1 MRAFPILCYRRG
13 MATAPNQSAFTDLY
27 AFERPTLTLSPDA
40 FVEELKGLARNHPI
54 DPTLAAALKYGTAKR
69 EHLVRWIKDYYHF
82 IKRDA
87 QGSAAMVARCRGRG
101 LFIALSQIVNRKTG
115 FHQVTRP
122 PRELFLRFAAAFGL
136 TEADLEAHFPCPET
150 MQATFSRLHL
160 QFSGFEEGFA
170 VTALG
175 AEGSLLDV
183 VRDERPWLC
192 QRGLAEYMKRAYR
205 LDDDA
210 VAYWRAYE
218 DFRSFVTEPAWA
230 LIEQIAV
237 DASSQAIVR
246 TAFHHWLLIYQ
257 NARRAW
263 GEIVSG
269 TYALPDF
276 VWPPPGS
283 TYRQDDDQSYEEL
296 EDELGA
302 FCMALQ
308 RPAETAFGL
317 LLSGKASK
325 DALRELVKDFI
336 HLDATRNIAGQLT
349 RLDGGGR
356 AFRAVA
362 QAFATE
368 SGGYLTR
375 NHMEIWADFCEQ
387 ALGITR
393 EDLFTWTP
401 PTETIASRYVTSWF
415 LVHGAP
421 EEAIAAFHLGPPTKV
436 KEQMGKRAL
445 GLGQGGVAGEGLID
459 SAMTPKR
466 SPLSVAFE
474 RHGLNPD
481 LADYFFKLH
490 AEIEPFEQDEGWEYV
505 PTVLQTGPGRRRFK
519 RAYIEKIL
527 SERRKDE
534 GLLQRMKKL
543 SGLA

>member
-1 MRAFPILCYRRG
+1 
-13 MATAPNQSAFTDLY
+13 MATALGRTPATPAPNQSSFTELY
-27 AFERPTLTLSPDA
+27 AFERPTLALSPEA
-40 FVEELKGLARNHPI
+40 FVEEMKELVRAHPV
-54 DPTLAAALKYGTAKR
+54 DATLANALKYGTASR

-87 QGSAAMVARCRGRG
+87 QGTAAMVARSRRRG
-101 LFIALSQIVNRKTG
+101 LFIALSQLVNRKTG
-115 FHQVTRP
+115 FYQVTRP
-122 PRELFLRFAAAFGL
+122 PRELYLRFAAAFGVSE
-136 TEADLEAHFPCPET
+136 TELEAHYPCPET

-175 AEGSLLDV
+175 AEGPLLDV

-192 QRGLAEYMKRAYR
+192 GRGLAEYMKRAYQ

-210 VAYWRAYE
+210 VSYWRAYE
-218 DFRSFVTEPAWA
+218 DFRSFVTEPVWDV
-230 LIEQIAV
+230 LKDVAV

-263 GEIVSG
+263 GEIVGG
-269 TYALPDF
+269 TYGTPDF
-276 VWPPPGS
+276 VWPPAGS
-283 TYRQDDDQSYEEL
+283 TYRSDAEQTYEEMGAELADFCLAL
-296 EDELGA
+296 E
-302 FCMALQ
+302 

-317 LLSGKASK
+317 VISGKASM
-325 DALRELVKDFI
+325 DALRELVRDFI

-349 RLDGGGR
+349 RLDDGSR

-375 NHMEIWADFCEQ
+375 NHMEIWADFCER

-421 EEAIAAFHLGPPTKV
+421 EEAIAAFHLGPPTKA
-436 KEQMGKRAL
+436 KEAMGKRAL
-445 GLGQGGVAGEGLID
+445 GLGQGGVAGEGLINA
-459 SAMTPKR
+459 AM
-466 SPLSVAFE
+466 SPRRPPISLAFE
-474 RHGLNPD
+474 RMGVEPD

-505 PTVLQTGPGRRRFK
+505 PTVVRNADQRRRFK
-519 RAYIEKIL
+519 RAYVEKIL
-527 SERRKDE
+527 SERGKDA
-534 GLLQRMKKL
+534 GLLRRMKKL

>member
-1 MRAFPILCYRRG
+1 
-13 MATAPNQSAFTDLY
+13 MATALGRTPHAPLPNQSAFTELY
-27 AFERPTLTLSPDA
+27 AFERPTLALTPEA
-40 FVEELKGLARNHPI
+40 FVEEMKELVRALPV
-54 DPTLAAALKYGTAKR
+54 DTQLTSALKYGTASR
-69 EHLVRWIKDYYHF
+69 EHLTRWIKDYYHF

-87 QGSAAMVARCRGRG
+87 QGTAAMVARCPQRG
-101 LFIALSQIVNRKTG
+101 LFIALSQLVNRKTG

-122 PRELFLRFAAAFGL
+122 PRELFLRFAAAFGVS
-136 TEADLEAHFPCPET
+136 EAELEAHFPCPET
-150 MQATFSRLHL
+150 MQATFSRLHF
-160 QFSGFEEGFA
+160 QFSTFAEGFA
-170 VTALG
+170 ATALG
-175 AEGSLLDV
+175 SEGALLEV

-192 QRGLAEYMKRAYR
+192 QRGLAEYMKRAYD
-205 LDDDA
+205 LDEDA
-210 VAYWRAYE
+210 VSYWRAYE
-218 DFRSFVTEPAWA
+218 DFRAFVTEPVWD
-230 LIEQIAV
+230 IVKEIAV
-237 DASSQAIVR
+237 DASSQATVR

-263 GEIVSG
+263 GEIVTG
-269 TYALPDF
+269 RYALPDF
-276 VWPPPGS
+276 VWPRPGTS
-283 TYRQDDDQSYEEL
+283 RGNGAEQSYEDMEA
-296 EDELGA
+296 ELGE
-302 FCMALQ
+302 FCMALE

-317 LLSGKASK
+317 MISGKASM
-325 DALRELVKDFI
+325 DAVRELVKDFI

-349 RLDGGGR
+349 RLDDGGR

-375 NHMEIWADFCEQ
+375 NHMEIWADFCER

-393 EDLFTWTP
+393 QDLFEWTP

-421 EEAIAAFHLGPPTKV
+421 EEAIAAFHLGPPTAV
-436 KEQMGKRAL
+436 KEKMGKRAL

-459 SAMTPKR
+459 SAMTPR
-466 SPLSVAFE
+466 RPPLSVAFE
-474 RHGLNPD
+474 RLGVDPD

-490 AEIEPFEQDEGWEYV
+490 AEIEPFEQDEGWVYV
-505 PTVLQTGPGRRRFK
+505 PTVLEHAAERRRFK

-534 GLLQRMKKL
+534 GLLRRMKKL

>member
-1 MRAFPILCYRRG
+1 
-13 MATAPNQSAFTDLY
+13 MANPLRVPDAPLPNQSSFTELY
-27 AFERPTLTLSPDA
+27 GFERPTVAVSPDA
-40 FVEELKGLARNHPI
+40 FVAELKDLVRAHPI
-54 DPTLAAALKYGTAKR
+54 DATLASALKYGTASR
-69 EHLVRWIKDYYHF
+69 ENLVRWIKDYYHF

-87 QGSAAMVARCRGRG
+87 QGSAAMVARCRQRG

-122 PRELFLRFAAAFGL
+122 PLELFLRFAAAFGVS
-136 TEADLEAHFPCPET
+136 EAQLEAHFPCPET

-170 VTALG
+170 ATALG
-175 AEGSLLDV
+175 AEGPLLDV

-192 QRGLAEYMKRAYR
+192 QRGLAEYMKRAYQ
-205 LDDDA
+205 LDEDA
-210 VAYWRAYE
+210 VSYWRAYE
-218 DFRSFVTEPAWA
+218 DFRGFVTEPVWD
-230 LIEQIAV
+230 LLKQIAV

-246 TAFHHWLLIYQ
+246 TAFRDWLLIYQ

-263 GEIVSG
+263 GEIAAG

-276 VWPPPGS
+276 VWPPAGA
-283 TYRQDDDQSYEEL
+283 THDDSYEGMEA
-296 EDELGA
+296 ELGD
-302 FCMALQ
+302 FCMALA

-317 LLSGKASK
+317 VISGKASM
-325 DALRELVKDFI
+325 DAVRELVKDFI

-349 RLDGGGR
+349 RLDDGR

-401 PTETIASRYVTSWF
+401 PTETTASRYVTSWF

-421 EEAIAAFHLGPPTKV
+421 EEAIAAFHLGPPTRV

-445 GLGQGGVAGEGLID
+445 GLGQGGVAGEGLINA
-459 SAMTPKR
+459 AMTPR
-466 SPLSVAFE
+466 RPPLSVAFE
-474 RHGLNPD
+474 RLGVNPD

-505 PTVLQTGPGRRRFK
+505 PTVVRHADQRRRFK

-534 GLLQRMKKL
+534 GLLRRMKAL

>member
-1 MRAFPILCYRRG
+1 
-13 MATAPNQSAFTDLY
+13 MATALGRPAAVPSPNQSAFTELY
-27 AFERPTLTLSPDA
+27 AFERPAIALSPTA
-40 FVEELKGLARNHPI
+40 FVEELKELVRAHPI
-54 DPTLAAALKYGTAKR
+54 DAELASALKYGTATR
-69 EHLVRWIKDYYHF
+69 EHVVRWIKYYYHF

-87 QGSAAMVARCRGRG
+87 QGTAATIARCPRRG
-101 LFIALSQIVNRKTG
+101 LFIALSQLVNRKTG

-122 PRELFLRFAAAFGL
+122 PRELFLRFAAAFGVS
-136 TEADLEAHFPCPET
+136 EAALDAHFPCPET
-150 MQATFSRLHL
+150 MQATFSRLHF

-170 VTALG
+170 ASALG
-175 AEGSLLDV
+175 AEGPLLDV

-192 QRGLAEYMKRAYR
+192 QRGLAEYMKRAYQ
-205 LDDDA
+205 LDEDA

-218 DFRSFVTEPAWA
+218 DFRSFVTEPVWDI
-230 LIEQIAV
+230 LEEIAV
-237 DASSQAIVR
+237 DASSQATIR
-246 TAFHHWLLIYQ
+246 TAFRDWLLIYQ

-263 GEIVSG
+263 GEIVTG
-269 TYALPDF
+269 RYALKDF
-276 VWPPPGS
+276 VWPPPGTS
-283 TYRQDDDQSYEEL
+283 HRQDDGQSYEEM
-296 EDELGA
+296 EAELGE
-302 FCMALQ
+302 FCLALE
-308 RPAETAFGL
+308 RPVETAFGL
-317 LLSGKASK
+317 MISGKASME
-325 DALRELVKDFI
+325 AVRELVRDFI

-349 RLDGGGR
+349 RLDDGSR
-356 AFRAVA
+356 AFRAIA

-393 EDLFTWTP
+393 EDLFTWIP

-421 EEAIAAFHLGPPTKV
+421 EEAIAAFHLGPPTRA

-459 SAMTPKR
+459 AAMTPR
-466 SPLSVAFE
+466 RPPLSIAFE
-474 RHGLNPD
+474 RLGVNPD

-505 PTVLQTGPGRRRFK
+505 PTVLREGAQRRRFK

-534 GLLQRMKKL
+534 GLLRRMKTL
-543 SGLA
+543 SGRS

>member
-1 MRAFPILCYRRG
+1 
-13 MATAPNQSAFTDLY
+13 MATALGRPPHVPSPNQSAFTELY
-27 AFERPTLTLSPDA
+27 AFERPTLALSPEA
-40 FVEELKGLARNHPI
+40 FVEELKELVRTHPADMELAK
-54 DPTLAAALKYGTAKR
+54 ALKYGTAPR
-69 EHLVRWIKDYYHF
+69 EHVARWIKDYYHF

-87 QGSAAMVARCRGRG
+87 QGTAAMVARCPRRGM
-101 LFIALSQIVNRKTG
+101 FIALSQLVNRKTG

-122 PRELFLRFAAAFGL
+122 PLELFVRFAAAFGVS
-136 TEADLEAHFPCPET
+136 EAALEAHFPCPET
-150 MQATFSRLHL
+150 MQATFSRLHF

-175 AEGSLLDV
+175 AEGPLLDV
-183 VRDERPWLC
+183 LRDERPWLC
-192 QRGLAEYMKRAYR
+192 QRGLAEYMKRAYQ

-218 DFRSFVTEPAWA
+218 DFRSFVTEPAWE
-230 LIEQIAV
+230 LVKDIAV
-237 DASSQAIVR
+237 DASSQATVR

-263 GEIVSG
+263 AEIVTG
-269 TYALPDF
+269 RYALPDF
-276 VWPPPGS
+276 VWPRPGS
-283 TYRQDDDQSYEEL
+283 AHRPDAEQSYEDMEA
-296 EDELGA
+296 ELGE
-302 FCMALQ
+302 FCMALE

-317 LLSGKASK
+317 MISGKASM
-325 DALRELVKDFI
+325 DAVRELVKDFI

-349 RLDGGGR
+349 RLDAGGR

-393 EDLFTWTP
+393 EDLFTWVP

-445 GLGQGGVAGEGLID
+445 GLGQGGVAGEGLIND
-459 SAMTPKR
+459 AMTPR
-466 SPLSVAFE
+466 RPPLSVAFE
-474 RHGLNPD
+474 RLGVDPD

-505 PTVLQTGPGRRRFK
+505 PTVLHDAGQRRRFK

-534 GLLQRMKKL
+534 GLLRRMKKL